1 MHSIQWHTLKTQ
13 TNQHWSTTRWSFI
26 SNIIFCIRIL
36 ENFRIKIRKDQ
47 ERDQEREKAAQNV
60 QERENAARNEMLK
73 HSDFICDLYN
83 IGFISM
89 K

>member
-47 ERDQEREKAAQNV
+47 ERDQEREKAA
-60 QERENAARNEMLK
+60 RNETLK